1 MEKLDQYLQYLVRYL
16 KRKARNFNGYIL
28 GLSGGLDSAV
38 VALLAHQ
45 AIGDQLLNVIINIHS
60 SAQDINDARALCV
73 KHNLNC
79 IELDLTHEYDVLI
92 ANLEKNGPL
101 SELSKINTKV
111 RLRMVT
117 LYALGQTHGKLVLG
131 TDNMA
136 ELYTG
141 YFTKFGDGAAD
152 LLVLSSLTKGEVFAA
167 AKLLGVTESIINKVP
182 SAGLYPYQNDEHEL
196 GLTYRELDAYLTG
209 HEVSREVQQKA
220 RRLHQKSDHKR
231 RPIVR
236 PREFKR

>member
-1 MEKLDQYLQYLVRYL
+1 METLDQYLKYLVRYL
-16 KRKARNFNGYIL
+16 KRKAAHFNGYIL

-38 VALLAHQ
+38 VALLAHE
-45 AIGDQLLNVIINIHS
+45 AVGDKLLNVIINIHS
-60 SAQDINDARALCV
+60 SEDDLRDARALCATH
-73 KHNLNC
+73 KLNFL
-79 IELDLTHEYDVLI
+79 ELDLSHEYDVLI

-101 SELSKINTKV
+101 SPLSKINTKV

-131 TDNMA
+131 TDNKV

-152 LLVLSSLTKGEVFAA
+152 LLVLSSLTKGEVGEA
-167 AKLLGVTESIINKVP
+167 AKLLGVNESIIHKVP
-182 SAGLYPYQNDEHEL
+182 SAGLYPLQNDEDEL
-196 GLTYRELDAYLTG
+196 GVTYNELDAYLTG
-209 HEVSREVQQKA
+209 KEVKVEVVKKA
-220 RRLHQKSDHKR
+220 LSLHKISEHKR

-236 PREFKR
+236 PRELKR